1 MISISSISTKYDQ
14 NTINSFNLL
23 FANDARHFIITP
35 LQTSKRT
42 AAMTEEL
49 KTVVTII
56 SVLIIVGIFGHGL
69 WSIRKNKEQ
78 LRDLKHPKRNEPGLD
93 VKGLDAKGLDAK
105 ASDEKSLEEHR
116 DPLDADGLDS
126 HGVGIPRTIGGSA
139 NVSNE
144 KDNSSDS
151 MPSFTAEGP
160 LSVDDNQSANLPASQ
175 ASNKAPAAQN
185 EQASTSVTE
194 KPISNKAKTEQTT
207 EQATESQAEPSE
219 VLIVH
224 VSMPDGQTISGA
236 SLLPLLIS
244 LGFKFG
250 EMDIFHRHEDSAGH
264 GSVLFSLASMYNP
277 GTFDI
282 DNIEQI
288 STKGLSMFMTLP
300 CKGEALT
307 NFNMMHNAAKK
318 ISEEFGAQLLD
329 SNRSALTVQTVRHYV
344 EKIREFERK
353 RLIKG

>member
-1 MISISSISTKYDQ
+1 M
-14 NTINSFNLL
+14 
-23 FANDARHFIITP
+23 
-35 LQTSKRT
+35 QTSKRT
-42 AAMTEEL
+42 VAMTEEL

-78 LRDLKHPKRNEPGLD
+78 LRDLKQPRRNEPGLD
-93 VKGLDAKGLDAK
+93 VKGMDAKGV
-105 ASDEKSLEEHR
+105 EQE
-116 DPLDADGLDS
+116 PLDADGLDS
-126 HGVGIPRTIGGSA
+126 HGVGIPRTVGGSLSKQEPKKEPSEEQNKTQNQAPAKESVSHSTSEPLDNA
-139 NVSNE
+139 N
-144 KDNSSDS
+144 D
-151 MPSFTAEGP
+151 MPSF
-160 LSVDDNQSANLPASQ
+160 SANDTADEVGSEVNSGVAHSQ
-175 ASNKAPAAQN
+175 TQSNEAANQQVQSDT
-185 EQASTSVTE
+185 QAEV
-194 KPISNKAKTEQTT
+194 KVAVNTEQSEPQPTAS
-207 EQATESQAEPSE
+207 EATEPETAQPSE

-224 VSMPDGQTISGA
+224 VAMPDGQSISGA

-250 EMDIFHRHEDSAGH
+250 DMDIFHRHEDSAGH
-264 GSVLFSLASMYNP
+264 GAVLFSLASMYNP

-300 CKGEALT
+300 CKGEALA

-318 ISEEFGAQLLD
+318 ISEEFGGHLLD

-344 EKIREFERK
+344 EKIREFERQ
-353 RLIKG
+353 RLING